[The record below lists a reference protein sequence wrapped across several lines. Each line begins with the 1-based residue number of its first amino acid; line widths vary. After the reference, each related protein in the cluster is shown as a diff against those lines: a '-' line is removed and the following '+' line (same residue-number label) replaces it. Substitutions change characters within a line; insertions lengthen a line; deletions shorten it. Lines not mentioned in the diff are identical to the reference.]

1 MSKYAPLGEYLRR
14 QRAAFVPM
22 TFAEIERIVGTRLP
36 KSQRY
41 PAWWSNNPWN
51 NVMTQIWLDAGFE
64 TEQVDVEARK
74 LVFRKVA
81 SGGRKSRSQGGGQAS
96 DDQRPA
102 VSKRHPL
109 FGSLKGTVTIAPGTD
124 LTQPAMPEWG
134 EVAYGDKT
142 WDDFK

>member
-1 MSKYAPLGEYLRR
+1 MSKYAPLGDYLRK
-14 QRAAFVPM
+14 QNKTLVPM

-51 NVMTQIWLDAGFE
+51 NVMTQVWLDAGFE
-64 TEQVDVEARK
+64 TEQVDVAARK
-74 LVFRKVA
+74 LVFRRVGPSSSA
-81 SGGRKSRSQGGGQAS
+81 LGDKSVPPSAPNQGS
-96 DDQRPA
+96 PQRP
-102 VSKRHPL
+102 PL
-109 FGSLKGTVTIAPGTD
+109 IGWMKGTFTIAPGVD

-142 WDDFK
+142 WNDFK